1 MTASGRKSRA
11 RWCKILEAS
20 GFTPEWESFSAG
32 AEAVKEHGTTL
43 PQPLLDSI
51 ARNKIALKGPITTPI
66 GKGFTSVN
74 VGLRKALDL
83 YANLRPVWNLPS
95 VQSRYTGVDLV
106 IVRENTEDLYAGLE
120 HTVVPGVVESLK
132 IITDKASTR
141 IAEFAFEQARR
152 RGRKKVTAVHK
163 ANIMK
168 LSDGLFLDCARKVA
182 ARYPDIEFDDRI
194 VDAACMHL
202 VMHPE
207 RLDVLLLP
215 NLYGDIVSDLC
226 AGLVGGLGVVPAA
239 NLGEN
244 GVGVFEAVHGT
255 APDIAGRDIANPT
268 ALLLSAVLMLQ
279 HLHEDQKAD
288 AIVGALKK
296 VLASGHVTPDLG
308 GSATTTSFADA
319 ICREL
324 NLGDT
329 VRLSRTSHSMPPD
342 TIAEAVL
349 AREDVARFLEGSHGL
364 TSAAARTK
372 VLAYLDE
379 LQTTQ
384 RYELYRALEYPLYP
398 ILRKIERVGENQ
410 QLAVDAVKKGRVV
423 YASNHRSHID
433 YLVEPLVLDDAGI
446 RPPIIA
452 AGINLFGG
460 PLGLIHKHV
469 TGALPIRRNTKDPA
483 YLITLKAYVSELLHK
498 HDLFFYPEGGRSY
511 SGELK
516 PMKAGLL
523 NACLDA
529 RHHAA

>member
-1 MTASGRKSRA
+1 M
-11 RWCKILEAS
+11 
-20 GFTPEWESFSAG
+20 
-32 AEAVKEHGTTL
+32 

-51 ARNKIALKGPITTPI
+51 ARNKIALKGPITTPV

-74 VGLRKALDL
+74 VGLRQALDL
-83 YANLRPVWNLPS
+83 YANLRPVWNLPN
-95 VQSRYTGVDLV
+95 VASRFTGVDLV

-132 IITDKASTR
+132 IITEKASTR
-141 IAEFAFEQARR
+141 IAVFAFEQARR

-182 ARYPDIEFDDRI
+182 AQYPEIVFDDRI

-268 ALLLSAVLMLQ
+268 ALLQSAVLMLQ

-324 NLGDT
+324 
-329 VRLSRTSHSMPPD
+329 S
-342 TIAEAVL
+342 
-349 AREDVARFLEGSHGL
+349 
-364 TSAAARTK
+364 
-372 VLAYLDE
+372 
-379 LQTTQ
+379 
-384 RYELYRALEYPLYP
+384 
-398 ILRKIERVGENQ
+398 
-410 QLAVDAVKKGRVV
+410 
-423 YASNHRSHID
+423 
-433 YLVEPLVLDDAGI
+433 
-446 RPPIIA
+446 
-452 AGINLFGG
+452 
-460 PLGLIHKHV
+460 
-469 TGALPIRRNTKDPA
+469 
-483 YLITLKAYVSELLHK
+483 
-498 HDLFFYPEGGRSY
+498 
-511 SGELK
+511 SG
-516 PMKAGLL
+516 
-523 NACLDA
+523 
-529 RHHAA
+529 